1 MHTHIGTNMRM
12 SKAEKLIEAISSWV
26 MKEYNISNPP
36 TEIPHEMLRKA
47 IITITG
53 VQDSRSIKSRIELLK
68 ANGLLKGIGDK
79 LYAIPYNMTEPPT
92 PAPPAERGTYREV

>member
-1 MHTHIGTNMRM
+1 M

-92 PAPPAERGTYREV
+92 PAPPVERGTYREV